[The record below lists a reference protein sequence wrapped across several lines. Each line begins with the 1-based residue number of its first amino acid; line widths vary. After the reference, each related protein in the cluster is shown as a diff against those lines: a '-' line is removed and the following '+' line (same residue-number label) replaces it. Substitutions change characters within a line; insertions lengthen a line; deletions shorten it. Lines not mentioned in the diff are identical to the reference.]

1 MERVMQS
8 EIANLEDTIPIYLF
22 QINFEFT
29 QNIIDKQLQKDIRR
43 LIVCNTKVKRPT
55 YNLKAVYPEPLYG
68 PLVLEFVE
76 VVGRLN
82 QKTLYKICDK
92 IKSINLQIFKN
103 NGELQDAWWYMSPEM
118 KSISQTELG
127 FELEQPSKF
136 IGVEKLLV
144 EFSISNILPITLGE

>member
-76 VVGRLN
+76 VVGRL
-82 QKTLYKICDK
+82 K
-92 IKSINLQIFKN
+92 IFKN